1 MPTGYTY
8 GVQEGKVN
16 TLEDYTKA
24 CARAFLWQA
33 RDSSED
39 DLIKLVKGAESDY
52 HHRQFDA
59 ALKKLTQLNLYN
71 DQDWKMLHKI
81 KLDEE
86 DKREKD
92 HKARMALE
100 LARYQDM
107 RAKVEAWS
115 PPTSKHVEIKNFMIE
130 QLNKS
135 IEFDQYEFHRAVDED
150 WQEFKRKELSEANR
164 SVEYHREELKSEK
177 ERATKWLEWVTQ
189 LLDSVKGK

>member
-8 GVQEGKVN
+8 GVQEGKVT

-39 DLIKLVKGAESDY
+39 DLIKLVKGAESSY
-52 HHRQFDA
+52 HQKEYDA
-59 ALKKLTQLNLYN
+59 ALKKLTQLNVYN

-135 IEFDQYEFHRAVDED
+135 IEFDQYDFHRAVDDD
-150 WQEFKRKELSEANR
+150 WEEFKRKELSDANR
-164 SVEYHREELKSEK
+164 SVEYHRQELKSEK